1 MSFTDWLFWGV
12 SGSKSLARIM
22 PFLINK
28 LIYKDLN
35 ETRPA
40 LYPSTYSSSI
50 SSFFS
55 ECDHIIDNIYLGS
68 SYNASNYDLIQNL
81 DIYRIVNVSDDV
93 PNFFE
98 SDINLEYY
106 YHNIKDNGID
116 IFDKNELDLIFD
128 FIKKND
134 NNVLVHCVVG
144 RSRSV
149 TIVIYYLIKEH
160 GMDVDTAINFIKSK
174 RSVINPSLRLINS
187 IKNIKTEKL
196 E

>member
-12 SGSKSLARIM
+12 SESKSLIRIM

-28 LIYKDLN
+28 LIYKDLKEN
-35 ETRPA
+35 RPA
-40 LYPSTYSSSI
+40 LYPSSYSSSV

-55 ECDHIIDNIYLGS
+55 ECNHIIDNIYLGS
-68 SYNASNYDLIQNL
+68 SYNASNYDLIQKL
-81 DIYRIVNVSDDV
+81 DIARIVNVSDDV

-98 SDINLEYY
+98 SDVELEYF

-116 IFDKNELDLIFD
+116 IFKKEELDLIFD

-134 NNVLVHCVVG
+134 SNVLVHCVVG

-160 GMDVDTAINFIKSK
+160 NMDVETAINYIKSK
-174 RSVINPSLRLINS
+174 RNGINPSLRLVNS
-187 IKNIKTEKL
+187 IKNIKKEIN
-196 E
+196 

>member
-12 SGSKSLARIM
+12 SESKSLIRIM

-28 LIYKDLN
+28 LIYKDLKEN
-35 ETRPA
+35 RPA
-40 LYPSTYSSSI
+40 LYPSSYSSSV

-55 ECDHIIDNIYLGS
+55 ECNHIIDNIYLGS
-68 SYNASNYDLIQNL
+68 SYNASNYDLIQKL
-81 DIYRIVNVSDDV
+81 DIARIVNVSDDV

-98 SDINLEYY
+98 SDIELEYF

-116 IFDKNELDLIFD
+116 IFKKEELDLIFD

-134 NNVLVHCVVG
+134 SNVLVHCVVG

-160 GMDVDTAINFIKSK
+160 NMDVETAINYIKSK
-174 RSVINPSLRLINS
+174 RNGINPSLRLVNS
-187 IKNIKTEKL
+187 IKNIKKEIN
-196 E
+196 